1 MIRGIFSARLLQD
14 VGFSSIHNFRHRGNN
29 SFSFQQSS
37 RFLMGMCI
45 SKAKV
50 GDYIFLGLELLLLS
64 LGLGKG
70 FGVGLGLGLVTLGL
84 VLGFGVGL
92 GVGLDIYKTIFLNIA
107 TALVV

>member
-1 MIRGIFSARLLQD
+1 M
-14 VGFSSIHNFRHRGNN
+14 
-29 SFSFQQSS
+29 
-37 RFLMGMCI
+37 RF

-70 FGVGLGLGLVTLGL
+70 FGVGLGSVTVGL

-92 GVGLDIYKTIFLNIA
+92 GVGLDIYNFPQHCNSLGSVTDSTLDCQFKGQRYEPCTGHLIFLIIIEDE
-107 TALVV
+107 